1 MQKKHISF
9 LVAAAALA
17 FSAASPAHAQNVRT
31 WVSGGGDDISATCAR
46 TAPCRTFAGA
56 IGKTNSGGEINC
68 VDSGS
73 FGQVTINKS
82 ITIDC
87 SGTNAT
93 ILSTSGNGIN
103 INTDSQS
110 GMIVRL
116 RNISING
123 TLTGARGISITG
135 VTSLDSAISIEECV
149 VDGFV
154 TFGIQNS
161 AKAGRFLIKNTVVRN
176 NHGSAV
182 GIAAASGAS
191 TVRATLDNVTTFDS
205 GYGFAF
211 GNGVQAVLKNAIA
224 SNHVTGGVQADPG
237 ATVSV
242 VSSVLVGNVT
252 GIVATAGSTIR
263 VRDSDIASNI
273 TGVSGTI
280 QSHVNNSFIN
290 NGAGG
295 TITPVA
301 GGVTNPQGLQ

>member
-1 MQKKHISF
+1 MQKHISF

-31 WVSGGGDDISATCAR
+31 WVSGVGDDASPACAR
-46 TAPCRTFAGA
+46 TAPCKTFSGA

-68 VDSGS
+68 LDPGS
-73 FGQVTINKS
+73 YGQVTINKS

-87 SGTNAT
+87 SGTNAS
-93 ILSTSGNGIN
+93 ILATSGIGVT
-103 INTDSQS
+103 INTDQQP

-116 RNISING
+116 RNINING
-123 TLTGARGISITG
+123 TLTGSRGISITG
-135 VTSLDSAISIEECV
+135 VNGTDNAISIEECV
-149 VDGFV
+149 VDGFT
-154 TFGIQNS
+154 TFGIVNS
-161 AKAGRFLIKNTVVRN
+161 TKAGRFLIKNTVVRN
-176 NHGSAV
+176 NHSSAV
-182 GIAAASGAS
+182 AVGPPAGNVS
-191 TVRATLDNVTTFDS
+191 TVRATLDNVTTFDL

-211 GNGVQAVLKNAIA
+211 GNGVQAVLKNSIA

-237 ATVSV
+237 ATVSI

-252 GIVATAGSTIR
+252 GIVANAGSTIR

-273 TGVSGTI
+273 TGVSGPI
-280 QSHVNNSFIN
+280 QSHVNNSFVN